1 MADVTKVVAGR
12 NVILYSIPWA
22 SSVALPADTVAWG
35 TTWGAGW
42 VDMGYTQEGIEFEL
56 SVDRAEIYVDQEL
69 DAILR
74 PITGRGVVMRS
85 QMAEFTPAHVKL
97 GIGQGAVT
105 SLAAITG
112 TRGHDDYDLTSTVAD
127 QFNAWGF
134 DILNPGD
141 NEAIRTIGYR
151 CLATG
156 GLTSGFGKA
165 DDNAKIPVEVS
176 ALPDSSTTPSRILKI
191 RDISAALP

>member
-12 NVILYSIPWA
+12 NVILYSEPWLA
-22 SSVALPADTVAWG
+22 ANVLPLDTVSWG
-35 TTWGAGW
+35 TTWGGTW

-56 SVDRAEIYVDQEL
+56 SVDRSEIYVDQEM

-74 PITGRGVVMRS
+74 PITGRGVVLRS
-85 QMAEFTPAHVKL
+85 TLAEFTPAHVQL

-105 SLAAITG
+105 SVAAGTG
-112 TRGHDDYDLTSTVAD
+112 TRGHDDFDLTSTVAD
-127 QFNAWGF
+127 QFNSWGF
-134 DILNPGD
+134 DVLNPGD
-141 NEAIRTIGYR
+141 NEAIRVIGYR

-156 GLTSGFGKA
+156 GMTTGFGKA
-165 DDNAKIPVEVS
+165 DDNAKIPIEVS